1 MTHIYAK
8 DPELEAW
15 NNIQGAMSRI
25 REVKESCVPIMTF
38 SKARLEMLFH

>member
-15 NNIQGAMSRI
+15 NKILRAMSRT
-25 REVKESCVPIMTF
+25 REVGEG
-38 SKARLEMLFH
+38 LYHL